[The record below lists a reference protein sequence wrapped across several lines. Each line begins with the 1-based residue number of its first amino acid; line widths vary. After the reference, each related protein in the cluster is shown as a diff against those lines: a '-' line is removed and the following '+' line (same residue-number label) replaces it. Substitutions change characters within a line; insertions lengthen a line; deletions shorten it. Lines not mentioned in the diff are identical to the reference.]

1 MGSKINRICELS
13 AEVGKATL
21 IMADKDNRI
30 NEMGEYTEKLQ
41 EENLQLERTS
51 AHVIEQNEKLLAV
64 LTDLEEKL
72 QDKNAVIDRL
82 KELQDKMRKDGA
94 SLRKLVRQMQAD
106 IDKLEAVKE
115 HAKKK
120 PIAKALKPK
129 LVEKKGAE

>member
-30 NEMGEYTEKLQ
+30 AEMSEYTEKQAESLH
-41 EENLQLERTS
+41 NLERTS

-72 QDKNAVIDRL
+72 KGKNEVIDIL
-82 KELQDKMRKDGA
+82 SGKIDITRKDSA
-94 SLRKLVRQMQAD
+94 ALRKQLKALQVH
-106 IDKLEAVKE
+106 EE
-115 HAKKK
+115 KK
-120 PIAKALKPK
+120 PMTKP
-129 LVEKKGAE
+129 VEKKDG